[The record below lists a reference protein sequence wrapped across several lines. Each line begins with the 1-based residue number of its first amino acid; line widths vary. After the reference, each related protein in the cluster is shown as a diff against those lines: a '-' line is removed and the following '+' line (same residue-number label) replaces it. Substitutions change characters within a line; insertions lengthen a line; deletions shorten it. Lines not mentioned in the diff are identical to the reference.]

1 MKSLF
6 AILALSALASAWQ
19 INIGNTRVSGNQG
32 RPCQSV
38 RGGGRREREERNQP
52 GGNGNSFYD
61 WDPTVV
67 DIASAAAPAPS
78 HCCLLLFDNA
88 NCYHGT
94 GTAFERQCKDPY
106 SGPTRNVPG
115 APAGF
120 SAGSYDIKAFE
131 VFCYDRNS
139 RD

>member
-1 MKSLF
+1 MKSIL
-6 AILALSALASAWQ
+6 AILALSTLASAWQ
-19 INIGNTRVSGNQG
+19 VNIGETRAAGNQG

-38 RGGGRREREERNQP
+38 RERGRREERNQP
-52 GGNGNSFYD
+52 GNGNSFYD
-61 WDPTVV
+61 WDPTAV
-67 DIASAAAPAPS
+67 DLSSAAAPAPS

-120 SAGSYDIKAFE
+120 SAGNFDIRAFE
-131 VFCYDRNS
+131 VFCYDRQS
-139 RD
+139 RN

>member
-1 MKSLF
+1 M
-6 AILALSALASAWQ
+6 A
-19 INIGNTRVSGNQG
+19 GNQG

-38 RGGGRREREERNQP
+38 RGGRREREREGRGRDER
-52 GGNGNSFYD
+52 GHDERGREGRGREERGNTYYD
-61 WDPTVV
+61 WDPTAI
-67 DIASAAAPAPS
+67 DATSAAVPAPS

-120 SAGSYDIKAFE
+120 TAGNFDIKAFE
-131 VFCYDRNS
+131 VFCYDRQS
-139 RD
+139 RN

>member
-6 AILALSALASAWQ
+6 AILALSALTSAWQ
-19 INIGNTRVSGNQG
+19 ITIGNTNVSGNQG

-38 RGGGRREREERNQP
+38 RAGGRREERDQP
-52 GGNGNSFYD
+52 GNGNFYYD

-67 DIASAAAPAPS
+67 DVNSAAAPAPS

-106 SGPTRNVPG
+106 SGPTRQVPG

-120 SAGSYDIKAFE
+120 SAGSFSIKAFE
-131 VFCYDRNS
+131 VFCYDRRS
-139 RD
+139 RN